1 MEQKSEPQGLWRY
14 WDLFTIIALSLL
26 LDLFIAFF
34 PDSILRKVLGLAFV
48 LFFPG
53 YVFIT
58 ALFPERKE
66 LDNLERLALSFG
78 LSIAVV
84 PLIGLVLNYTPW
96 GIRLTPILVSLT
108 LFNIVLAVAAVYRRK
123 TAINPWIPWM
133 TPEDIKRELEWDSA
147 SRLDKALTVALIIA
161 IIISLVTLGYVV
173 THPKPGEAFT
183 EFYILGP
190 GGKAADYPTKLLP
203 GENGTVIIGIV
214 NHEHRNVTYYVQ
226 IWLVNLTWDSAT
238 NTTIIHEMYPMPG
251 WFNVTLP
258 HVPVNIE
265 GNWTPQFK
273 TNYTFSIDK
282 PGKWQVWFLLFK
294 DNPPELPP
302 APPDGNYA
310 ETDARN
316 LILEAVNGTIQSLKL
331 NVEVEKV

>member
-1 MEQKSEPQGLWRY
+1 MRDH
-14 WDLFTIIALSLL
+14 WDLLTIIVLSLV
-26 LDLFIAFF
+26 LDLLILFY
-34 PDSILRKVLGLAFV
+34 PESLLRKVLGLAFV

-53 YVFIT
+53 YVFVT
-58 ALFPERKE
+58 ALFPEKKE

-78 LSIAVV
+78 LSIAIV
-84 PLIGLVLNYTPW
+84 PLIGLALNYTPW

-108 LFNIVLAVAAVYRRK
+108 VFNLIFALLAIYRREK
-123 TAINPWIPWM
+123 AINPWIPWISI
-133 TPEDIKRELEWDSA
+133 EKIKEELEWEQS
-147 SRLDKALTVALIIA
+147 SKLDKALTVILILAIMTSIA
-161 IIISLVTLGYVV
+161 TLAYVV

-190 GGKAADYPTKLLP
+190 GGKAADYPTELFV

-226 IWLVNLTWDSAT
+226 IWLVNLTWDNTT

-258 HVPVNIE
+258 HVPVDIE
-265 GNWTPQFK
+265 GNWTPQFER
-273 TNYTFSIDK
+273 NYTFSIDR
-282 PGKWQVWFLLFK
+282 PGEWQVWFLLFK
-294 DNPPELPP
+294 DSPPELPP

-310 ETDARN
+310 GTPARD
-316 LILEAVNGTIQSLKL
+316 LILGAINGTVQSLKL
-331 NVEVEKV
+331 NVRVVGFGG

>member
-1 MEQKSEPQGLWRY
+1 MNLRDY
-14 WDLFTIIALSLL
+14 WDLIMIMALSLL
-26 LDLFIAFF
+26 LDVLIAVY
-34 PDSILRKVLGLAFV
+34 PDSILRKALGLAFV

-66 LDNLERLALSFG
+66 LDSLERLALSFG
-78 LSIAVV
+78 LSIAIV
-84 PLIGLVLNYTPW
+84 PLIGLALNYTPW
-96 GIRLTPILVSLT
+96 GIRLIPILVSLT
-108 LFNIVLAVAAVYRRK
+108 VFNMVFSLAAIYRRK
-123 TAINPWIPWM
+123 NAISPWIPWI
-133 TPEDIKRELEWDSA
+133 TLDRIKEELEWERS
-147 SRLDKALTVALIIA
+147 SKLDRALTAILIIA
-161 IIISLVTLGYVV
+161 ILTSIGTLAYVV

-190 GGKAADYPTKLLP
+190 GGKAADYPTDLFA

-226 IWLVNLTWDSAT
+226 IWLVNLTWDNST

-258 HVPVNIE
+258 SVPVNIE
-265 GNWTPQFK
+265 GNWTPQFE

-282 PGKWQVWFLLFK
+282 PGQWQVWFLLFK
-294 DNPPELPP
+294 DKPPELPP

-310 ETDARN
+310 ETGARN
-316 LILEAVNGTIQSLKL
+316 LILEAINGTVQSLKL
-331 NVEVEKV
+331 NVKVTS

>member
-1 MEQKSEPQGLWRY
+1 MNLRDY
-14 WDLFTIIALSLL
+14 WDLIMIMALSLL
-26 LDLFIAFF
+26 LDVLIAVY
-34 PDSILRKVLGLAFV
+34 PDSILRKALGLAFV

-66 LDNLERLALSFG
+66 LDSLERLALSFG
-78 LSIAVV
+78 LSIAIV
-84 PLIGLVLNYTPW
+84 PLIGLALNYTPW
-96 GIRLTPILVSLT
+96 GIRLIPILVSLT
-108 LFNIVLAVAAVYRRK
+108 VFNMVFSLAAIYRRK
-123 TAINPWIPWM
+123 NAISPWIPWI
-133 TPEDIKRELEWDSA
+133 TLDRIKEELEWERS
-147 SRLDKALTVALIIA
+147 SKLDRALTVILIIA
-161 IIISLVTLGYVV
+161 ILTSIGTLAYVV

-190 GGKAADYPTKLLP
+190 GGKAADYPTDLFA

-226 IWLVNLTWDSAT
+226 IWLVNLTWDNST

-258 HVPVNIE
+258 SVPVNIE
-265 GNWTPQFK
+265 GNWTPQFEA
-273 TNYTFSIDK
+273 NYTFSIDK
-282 PGKWQVWFLLFK
+282 PGQWQVWFLLFK
-294 DNPPELPP
+294 DKPPELPP

-310 ETDARN
+310 ETGARN
-316 LILEAVNGTIQSLKL
+316 LILEAINGTVQGLKL
-331 NVEVEKV
+331 NVKVTS